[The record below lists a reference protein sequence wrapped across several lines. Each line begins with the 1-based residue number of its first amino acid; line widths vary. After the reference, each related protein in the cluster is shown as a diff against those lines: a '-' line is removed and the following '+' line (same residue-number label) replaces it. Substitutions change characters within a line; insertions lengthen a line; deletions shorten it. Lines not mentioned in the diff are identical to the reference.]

1 MNTFGVLYVAL
12 LAKYDQGAGTT
23 AWVGSMAN
31 AMGLLLGI
39 QIFLKYVTI
48 DHSFINLMI

>member
-12 LAKYDQGAGTT
+12 LDIFQQDASTT

-31 AMGLLLGI
+31 AMGLLLGKAL
-39 QIFLKYVTI
+39 QCK
-48 DHSFINLMI
+48 

>member
-31 AMGLLLGI
+31 AMGLLLGTGI
-39 QIFLKYVTI
+39 QIFLKYEIYRT
-48 DHSFINLMI
+48 